1 MLFFVISENC
11 LIMNNCIG
19 IRLYQIPELRAVDDG
34 HGLVPI
40 WSWFGDATEYDG
52 TLYKTASRYPGLWLQ
67 GELTTHALEFDV
79 DEFGCFPVFVTHR
92 ITEGQPAY
100 HAGYHL
106 SLQGRKMMSIE
117 VKQHGEVIFNTGVLG
132 KPDLTRQLRASLPG
146 LSDDGW
152 RIREV
157 LKYTKLDEVTG
168 RIMIA
173 IGTEFDQTGASWR
186 LCLADLPI

>member
-1 MLFFVISENC
+1 MTDV
-11 LIMNNCIG
+11 
-19 IRLYQIPELRAVDDG
+19 
-34 HGLVPI
+34 
-40 WSWFGDATEYDG
+40 
-52 TLYKTASRYPGLWLQ
+52 ASVTQ
-67 GELTTHALEFDV
+67 ATHALEFDV
-79 DEFGCFPVFVTHR
+79 DESGCFPIVVTHR

-106 SLQGRKMMSIE
+106 SLQGRKMMRIE

-173 IGTEFDQTGASWR
+173 IGTEFDQTGALWR

>member
-1 MLFFVISENC
+1 MSNSV
-11 LIMNNCIG
+11 G

-79 DEFGCFPVFVTHR
+79 DESGCFPVFVTHR

-100 HAGYHL
+100 HGESYL
-106 SLQGRKMMSIE
+106 SLQGRKAMGIE
-117 VKQHGEVIFNTGVLG
+117 VKQHGEIIFDTGVLG
-132 KPDLTRQLRASLPG
+132 KPDLTR
-146 LSDDGW
+146 
-152 RIREV
+152 
-157 LKYTKLDEVTG
+157 
-168 RIMIA
+168 
-173 IGTEFDQTGASWR
+173 
-186 LCLADLPI
+186 